1 MSKEMV
7 ISTSPHETKVALVE
21 EGQVVEVYVEREK
34 EFGLVGSIYK
44 GRVTRVLPG
53 MQSAFVDIGLDRD
66 AFLYVSDFFEDLE
79 EYEREASPT
88 EVEEPSTEAEEPPAE
103 AEAPPA
109 AEPGEARA
117 QAAAPEAEAPAP
129 SEPAPEPQPV
139 YGEPVPGESVHGEPV
154 HAEPVQ
160 GEPVEEERQPDFV
173 HHEPPLRLPEQRPLG
188 RGPQG
193 GRRRHRGGR
202 GRHRGG
208 RGPMDRGP
216 MNRGMAPGMDRGP
229 MDRSPMNRGPMDRG
243 PMNRGPMDRGPMN
256 RGPMDRGPM
265 NRGPMDR
272 GMAPGMARGPRA
284 PYSRPREPQY
294 RPPPEG
300 FEPIIL
306 PGESLAKYRDRPA
319 RPPAEPPIPSE
330 PRRGEVVAEAVG
342 PDAPLP
348 LTPAHE
354 EIREA
359 EIHEE
364 FRAPATAEPA
374 PEPTT
379 RGESFAE
386 PEAPPEHEAE
396 GPAMSESESEPAA
409 TESTEAYPEAST
421 LAEIQRAPQED
432 KVSLPPSVRDR
443 TAGGVEW
450 ERGRGRGRGGRG
462 RGRFGRPR
470 GGRGRGPAR
479 PGREERARPTGRG
492 PRMHARPSRGQPAI
506 SELLRAGQE
515 IIVQIAKEQMGKKG
529 ARITSHVSLPG
540 RYLVFMP
547 TIEHVGVSRKI
558 GTAEERARLRRVL
571 LELKGTISGGF
582 VVRTAASGCTDEDLR
597 QDIDYLVKLWHDVR
611 VRSEER
617 SSPALLHHDL
627 SLVERL
633 LRDHF
638 TQEYESVW
646 IDNEEEYAKVVE
658 FVAHFQ
664 PALTNRVK
672 LYTKDAPIFD
682 EMGVQREIDRAL
694 QPKVWLKSGG
704 YIVINHTEAL
714 VAIDVNTGKYVGKGS
729 TRLEDTIVK
738 TNLDAIKEIVR
749 QIRLRDLGGIIII
762 DFIDMEDRRNRHRV
776 MAALEDA
783 LRVDRSPSKVLGF
796 NEFGLIAITR
806 KRSRLSLERL
816 LCQPCPT
823 CDGIGMV
830 KSIPTL
836 CYEIQNE
843 ARKMAHTID
852 APELTIRA
860 NPEIIKALKVHE
872 SELVHELEE
881 QTGKNIILQPDVT
894 LHFEQYNIY

>member
-1 MSKEMV
+1 M
-7 ISTSPHETKVALVE
+7 
-21 EGQVVEVYVEREK
+21 
-34 EFGLVGSIYK
+34 
-44 GRVTRVLPG
+44 
-53 MQSAFVDIGLDRD
+53 D
-66 AFLYVSDFFEDLE
+66 
-79 EYEREASPT
+79 
-88 EVEEPSTEAEEPPAE
+88 
-103 AEAPPA
+103 
-109 AEPGEARA
+109 
-117 QAAAPEAEAPAP
+117 
-129 SEPAPEPQPV
+129 
-139 YGEPVPGESVHGEPV
+139 
-154 HAEPVQ
+154 
-160 GEPVEEERQPDFV
+160 
-173 HHEPPLRLPEQRPLG
+173 
-188 RGPQG
+188 
-193 GRRRHRGGR
+193 
-202 GRHRGG
+202 

-216 MNRGMAPGMDRGP
+216 GFGM
-229 MDRSPMNRGPMDRG
+229 S
-243 PMNRGPMDRGPMN
+243 
-256 RGPMDRGPM
+256 
-265 NRGPMDR
+265 
-272 GMAPGMARGPRA
+272 RGPRE
-284 PYSRPREPQY
+284 PYGRGRESHYRSPREPRY
-294 RPPPEG
+294 EPPREEV
-300 FEPIIL
+300 EPIIL
-306 PGESLAKYRDRPA
+306 PGESLAKYRDRPV
-319 RPPAEPPIPSE
+319 RPPAEPSLPGE
-330 PRRGEVVAEAVG
+330 PRRGEVVAEVVG
-342 PDAPLP
+342 PEAPLAP
-348 LTPAHE
+348 APAHE
-354 EIREA
+354 EIHEA
-359 EIHEE
+359 EVHE
-364 FRAPATAEPA
+364 AIPVPTAEPA
-374 PEPTT
+374 RQPGAP
-379 RGESFAE
+379 GETLAE
-386 PEAPPEHEAE
+386 PEAPSQPEAE
-396 GPAMSESESEPAA
+396 SPAMPETETELPASESA
-409 TESTEAYPEAST
+409 EAYPEAST
-421 LAEIQRAPQED
+421 LAEIQRTPVGDQ
-432 KVSLPPSVRDR
+432 VGLPPSVRDR
-443 TAGGVEW
+443 IAGGVEW
-450 ERGRGRGRGGRG
+450 ERGRGRSRGRGGRG
-462 RGRFGRPR
+462 RSRFGRDRGRGR
-470 GGRGRGPAR
+470 GGRGGGPGRG
-479 PGREERARPTGRG
+479 PGREERGR
-492 PRMHARPSRGQPAI
+492 PRMGGHARPSRGQPAI

-540 RYLVFMP
+540 RYLVYMP

-558 GTAEERARLRRVL
+558 GTAEERARLRRLL
-571 LELKGTISGGF
+571 LELKGNISGGF
-582 VVRTAASGCTDEDLR
+582 VVRTAASGSTEEDLR
-597 QDIDYLVKLWHDVR
+597 QDIDYLVKLWHDIR

-646 IDNEEEYAKVVE
+646 IDSEEEYAKVVE

-664 PALTNRVK
+664 PTLANRVK

-776 MAALEDA
+776 MAALEEA
-783 LRVDRSPSKVLGF
+783 LRADRSPSKVLGF

-806 KRSRLSLERL
+806 KRSRQSLERL

-823 CDGIGMV
+823 CVGTGMV

-836 CYEIQNE
+836 CFEIQNE

-860 NPEIIKALKVHE
+860 NPEIIKALKARE

>member
-79 EYEREASPT
+79 EYEREATSP
-88 EVEEPSTEAEEPPAE
+88 EVEEPPVHGEPVQGEPAE
-103 AEAPPA
+103 AEASPA

-129 SEPAPEPQPV
+129 SQPAPEPQPV
-139 YGEPVPGESVHGEPV
+139 YGEPIRGESV

-160 GEPVEEERQPDFV
+160 GESVEAERQPDFV

-188 RGPQG
+188 RGPRG

-208 RGPMDRGP
+208 RGPMDRGL
-216 MNRGMAPGMDRGP
+216 
-229 MDRSPMNRGPMDRG
+229 MDRG
-243 PMNRGPMDRGPMN
+243 PMNRGPMDRSPMDRGPMS
-256 RGPMDRGPM
+256 RGPMDRGP
-265 NRGPMDR
+265 R
-272 GMAPGMARGPRA
+272 

-319 RPPAEPPIPSE
+319 RPPAEPPAPSE

-342 PDAPLP
+342 PDAPLG

-359 EIHEE
+359 EIHTE

-374 PEPTT
+374 PAPTT
-379 RGESFAE
+379 RGEALAE

-396 GPAMSESESEPAA
+396 GPATRESESEPAP

-462 RGRFGRPR
+462 RGRFGRER
-470 GGRGRGPAR
+470 GGRGRGRGPGR
-479 PGREERARPTGRG
+479 GPGREERGRPGGR
-492 PRMHARPSRGQPAI
+492 PRMGGHARPSRGQPAI

-571 LELKGTISGGF
+571 LELKGNISGGF

-597 QDIDYLVKLWHDVR
+597 QDIDYLVKLWHDIR

-646 IDNEEEYAKVVE
+646 IDSEEEYAKVVE

-664 PALTNRVK
+664 PALANRVK

-783 LRVDRSPSKVLGF
+783 LRADRSPSKVLGF

-806 KRSRLSLERL
+806 KRSRQSLERL

-823 CDGIGMV
+823 CTGIGMV
-830 KSIPTL
+830 KSVPTL
-836 CYEIQNE
+836 CYEIQSE

-860 NPEIIKALKVHE
+860 NPEIIKALKARE
-872 SELVHELEE
+872 AELVHELEE
-881 QTGKNIILQPDVT
+881 QTGKSIILQPDVT

>member
-21 EGQVVEVYVEREK
+21 DGQVVEVYVEREK

-79 EYEREASPT
+79 EYEREVTTP
-88 EVEEPSTEAEEPPAE
+88 EVEEPPAE
-103 AEAPPA
+103 AEAAPA
-109 AEPGEARA
+109 AEPGQAPPE
-117 QAAAPEAEAPAP
+117 AAAPEAEPPAP
-129 SEPAPEPQPV
+129 SRPAPEPQPV
-139 YGEPVPGESVHGEPV
+139 YAEPIQGEPTHGEPV
-154 HAEPVQ
+154 Q
-160 GEPVEEERQPDFV
+160 GQPVEEERQPDFV
-173 HHEPPLRLPEQRPLG
+173 HHEPPLRLPEQRPMG
-188 RGPQG
+188 RGPQR

-216 MNRGMAPGMDRGP
+216 MDRGPMDRRPMDRGP
-229 MDRSPMNRGPMDRG
+229 MD
-243 PMNRGPMDRGPMN
+243 
-256 RGPMDRGPM
+256 
-265 NRGPMDR
+265 RGPMDR
-272 GMAPGMARGPRA
+272 GMAPGMARGPRE

-294 RPPPEG
+294 RPPRESRYGPPREDV
-300 FEPIIL
+300 EPIIL

-319 RPPAEPPIPSE
+319 RPPVEPAPPAPEAAPQVSAEASAPAPEIH
-330 PRRGEVVAEAVG
+330 RGEVYAEPVF
-342 PDAPLP
+342 APEP
-348 LTPAHE
+348 PVQGEPAA
-354 EIREA
+354 A
-359 EIHEE
+359 E
-364 FRAPATAEPA
+364 PVLEPA
-374 PEPTT
+374 PVEEAGAPEAIAPKETREETPGSPEPVEAAAPPPPGEPTADT
-379 RGESFAE
+379 HEGF
-386 PEAPPEHEAE
+386 PEA
-396 GPAMSESESEPAA
+396 A
-409 TESTEAYPEAST
+409 T
-421 LAEIQRAPQED
+421 LMEIERVRRYED
-432 KVSLPPSVRDR
+432 QVGLPPSVHDR

-450 ERGRGRGRGGRG
+450 ERGRGRGRSGGG

-470 GGRGRGPAR
+470 GGRGRGPGR
-479 PGREERARPTGRG
+479 PVREERSRPTGRG
-492 PRMHARPSRGQPAI
+492 PRPHARPSRGQPAI

-571 LELKGTISGGF
+571 LELKGNISGGF
-582 VVRTAASGCTDEDLR
+582 VVRTAAGGCTDEDLR
-597 QDIDYLVKLWHDVR
+597 QDIDYLVKLWHDIR

-617 SSPALLHHDL
+617 SAPALLHHDL

-646 IDNEEEYAKVVE
+646 IDSEEEYAKVVE

-664 PALTNRVK
+664 PALTSRIK
-672 LYTKDAPIFD
+672 LYTKEAPIFD

-843 ARKMAHTID
+843 ARKMAATID

-860 NPEIIKALKVHE
+860 NPEIIKALKARE
-872 SELVHELEE
+872 AELVHELEE